1 MSRVALDIGAFTW
14 GRVQRLYQA
23 DTIAH
28 WRHCAAAG
36 FECPQEV
43 FAQLFHEDAGNPDL
57 AAILRGVDWGRVRWE
72 LTELSGEALRHV
84 RVDRAF
90 QHAVDEARAGA
101 LRIDAIN
108 LATALP
114 EQRRDAGTW
123 AVPPVIVAG
132 GVIGTNAGYE
142 LLVGHTRLGSMLGVL
157 DRGDVAEANR
167 HLVWVGSPA

>member
-1 MSRVALDIGAFTW
+1 
-14 GRVQRLYQA
+14 
-23 DTIAH
+23 
-28 WRHCAAAG
+28 
-36 FECPQEV
+36 
-43 FAQLFHEDAGNPDL
+43 
-57 AAILRGVDWGRVRWE
+57 
-72 LTELSGEALRHV
+72 
-84 RVDRAF
+84 VDRAF